1 MVEITVKGMNGTLE
15 QIKLINAFKI
25 NSINKSFVI
34 GYKGEEAG
42 NNLGKIYVSEIVET
56 GNNDYSLIGMS
67 DDNVWKNNVVPA
79 MKEIIDKTGNGV
91 ESIDLTGKTLSGD
104 INSVK
109 MAALAKPQIEELSKN
124 YTPVKQPMNE
134 APINNPVQPGVSE
147 MPQPSINNINNGI
160 EPQPMNTV
168 QQPNQIAGDF
178 NPAEQY
184 KVPDTPSVST
194 PTNPSP
200 VQTKTFGNANFVAR
214 PEEEN
219 NSFNPSLTN
228 DIPSFSNNTES
239 FNTPSVE
246 PNNDFT
252 SKTTFNNLEKANE
265 LANDLNVA
273 TSNLNVAP
281 EEKNNE
287 VEQKESVVDPF
298 TENVS
303 ELSTVDDTSKEEP
316 SAQTVKTLDEVGDNT
331 EENINDGGENLEIEE
346 VAIKTPENMNENN
359 TTNKETKEEKQE
371 VDNVVKEEKVEP
383 ANDFKVE
390 MKENNEEETKQD
402 TLENL
407 NNNDEINEELS
418 TETDMDYKGFKK
430 AQGNITTFVDG
441 TMNLLNQRTKEL
453 HLTKREL
460 EDFKEKCYSLEKTN
474 ADLNES
480 NDLLVRETNLR
491 ENRIR
496 TYERRIEELESE
508 IKKLNSKIEDINR
521 LNEVNEGE
529 KQERDTRITSL
540 EKQVDEKND
549 IIADL
554 TGENKTLKEERDEAL
569 EKAEEYEQ
577 RMQIAE
583 DQVEKLAAEV
593 GGTAPDKED
602 VVEEKTAT
610 DIIEPKL
617 ETTIIE
623 NEIPEPK
630 IEIVPSAGTVEPT
643 EEKVNEETKVEEVRP
658 IIEVVP
664 TEAKTVKTP
673 DITIASTEEQAPVES
688 EMPEEKVIE
697 SNPEAK
703 KTPAA
708 FKVEDKV
715 EKTENK
721 QQAIVSGLNGV
732 NLNDLVGLAGG
743 ITQSPDQT
751 DGSGGFTRSRAA

>member
-42 NNLGKIYVSEIVET
+42 NNLGKIYVSEIVEA

-147 MPQPSINNINNGI
+147 MPQPSINNINGGI

-194 PTNPSP
+194 PTMDTNPSP
-200 VQTKTFGNANFVAR
+200 VQTGTFGNANNFDFASLV
-214 PEEEN
+214 EGD
-219 NSFNPSLTN
+219 NSFDPNFTN
-228 DIPSFSNNTES
+228 DIPTSVG
-239 FNTPSVE
+239 PSE
-246 PNNDFT
+246 
-252 SKTTFNNLEKANE
+252 TTFNNLEKSKE
-265 LANDLNVA
+265 LANDFNVA
-273 TSNLNVAP
+273 T

-287 VEQKESVVDPF
+287 VEQKEQVVDPF
-298 TENVS
+298 TKNVS
-303 ELSTVDDTSKEEP
+303 ELSAVDDTVKEEP
-316 SAQTVKTLDEVGDNT
+316 SAQIVETLDEVGNKK
-331 EENINDGGENLEIEE
+331 EEKINDGGENLEIEE
-346 VAIKTPENMNENN
+346 VAIPTPDNMIKDNKPNEKT
-359 TTNKETKEEKQE
+359 ETE
-371 VDNVVKEEKVEP
+371 EEKVEP
-383 ANDFKVE
+383 VNDFKVE
-390 MKENNEEETKQD
+390 TKENNKEETKQD

-407 NNNDEINEELS
+407 NKNDTEINEELS

-430 AQGNITTFVDG
+430 AQRKIISFVDG
-441 TMNLLNQRTKEL
+441 NVNLLNQRTKEL
-453 HLTKREL
+453 HLTKKEL

-474 ADLNES
+474 ADLNELK
-480 NDLLVRETNLR
+480 DLAERQTHLR
-491 ENRIR
+491 NNTIK
-496 TYERRIEELESE
+496 TYERRIEDLESE

-529 KQERDTRITSL
+529 KQERDARITSL

-554 TGENKTLKEERDEAL
+554 TGENKTLKEERDAAL
-569 EKAEEYEQ
+569 EKAEEFEQ

-617 ETTIIE
+617 ETTAIE

-643 EEKVNEETKVEEVRP
+643 EEKVNEETKVEEVP
-658 IIEVVP
+658 TIEVVP
-664 TEAKTVKTP
+664 TEAKTVEEPVKTP
-673 DITIASTEEQAPVES
+673 DITIVQTNEQTPVEP
-688 EMPEEKVIE
+688 EMLEKKVIE

-715 EKTENK
+715 EEENK
-721 QQAIVSGLNGV
+721 QQTQTTVSGLKGV
-732 NLNDLVGLAGG
+732 NLNDLVGLVGE
-743 ITQSPDQT
+743 ITQRPDQT
-751 DGSGGFTRSRAA
+751 DGSGGYTRSRAA